1 MLIIA
6 IITSIIISSSSITIP
21 MANVTNTTASAIKT
35 VQRWSAKKKH

>member
-6 IITSIIISSSSITIP
+6 IGKTAIIGTTSKTIP